1 MKRHR
6 NNFYTVGLNPSEK
19 FFSKMQS
26 RRGRRDRTVFFGI
39 NRLVPLPILSFVNA
53 VIPMDIRR
61 QGRFTELLT
70 GCLTVSLSR
79 STRRTA

>member
-1 MKRHR
+1 
-6 NNFYTVGLNPSEK
+6 
-19 FFSKMQS
+19 
-26 RRGRRDRTVFFGI
+26 
-39 NRLVPLPILSFVNA
+39 LPILSFVNA